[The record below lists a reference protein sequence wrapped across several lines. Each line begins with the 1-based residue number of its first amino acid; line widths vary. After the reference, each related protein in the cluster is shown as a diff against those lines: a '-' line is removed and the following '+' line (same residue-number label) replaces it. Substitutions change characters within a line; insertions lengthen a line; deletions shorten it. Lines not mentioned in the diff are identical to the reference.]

1 MRLFR
6 VHKKALVTWFIL
18 LFAVVG
24 ALAFYF
30 THVGE
35 GERLSYEVLKRGIGA
50 SLPKEGVSSQSKEDI
65 RRDLYQKPLHARLMG
80 ESSRFFL
87 DRKEGKEE
95 VAEAI
100 TKVALFAQ
108 ESIDAEGQWVRVVL
122 AKEAT
127 YFIKEDRLVA
137 KDVTFFRF
145 RLPGQS
151 LPETFPSEK
160 PAIEGEAAWAEL
172 FVKDHKIDLNASKV
186 ILKEGEKGASIAAD
200 SLLFDGLF
208 ALFTGNVLLEH
219 PMGKATAESGEVLFD
234 KQGAPQGIKEAV
246 LIGDVHFY
254 RPDGSFLT
262 CDTAAFS
269 GKEQTVFCSGPA
281 ALTRIE
287 PDKEGSH
294 TLLAPGGIFVD
305 PAAKRTLFLRS
316 PDSQIHF
323 IDAFGE
329 IYADAGELDYE
340 GKALK
345 QMKMEGKVFMA
356 HAPPGKEDRSYAYA
370 DKVTYD
376 PETKEMVMEG
386 DRVLI
391 YDRVNK
397 MEVSAPR
404 LRVRR
409 DQETQKDRIKGEGD
423 VRFTLDEK
431 EFEMLK
437 QRFKW

>member
-1 MRLFR
+1 M
-6 VHKKALVTWFIL
+6 HKKALVTWSIL
-18 LFAVVG
+18 LSLFLG
-24 ALAFYF
+24 LLFFYF
-30 THVGE
+30 SEVGE
-35 GERLSYEVLKRGIGA
+35 MDKAAYETLKRGIGA
-50 SLPKEGVSSQSKEDI
+50 SLPKEGLSSQNKEKI
-65 RRDLYQKPLHARLMG
+65 RRDLYQNPLHARLMG

-100 TKVALFAQ
+100 TGVTLFAQ

-127 YFIKEDRLVA
+127 YFVKEDRLVA
-137 KDVTFFRF
+137 KGVTFYRF
-145 RLPGQS
+145 RLPGS
-151 LPETFPSEK
+151 ALPETFPSEK
-160 PAIEGEAAWAEL
+160 PAMEGEAAWAEV

-186 ILKEGEKGASIAAD
+186 TLKESAKGASISAD

-219 PMGKATAESGEVLFD
+219 PMGKATAESGEVIYD
-234 KQGAPQGIKEAV
+234 KGGGPQGIKEAI

-262 CDTAAFS
+262 CDRATFV
-269 GKEQTVFCSGPA
+269 GKDQTITCFGPA

-305 PAAKRTLFLRS
+305 PAAKKTFFKRS
-316 PDSQIHF
+316 PESQIHF

-329 IYADAGELDYE
+329 IYADEGELDYE

-397 MEVSAPR
+397 MEVSAPK

-409 DQETQKDRIKGEGD
+409 DQDTKKDRIKGEGD

-437 QRFKW
+437 ERFKW